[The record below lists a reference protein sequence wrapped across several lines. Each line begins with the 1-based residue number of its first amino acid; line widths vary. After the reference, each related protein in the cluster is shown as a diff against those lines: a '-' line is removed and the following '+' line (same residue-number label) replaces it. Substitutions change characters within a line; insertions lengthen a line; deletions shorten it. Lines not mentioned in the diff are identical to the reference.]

1 MSERIKGIVVWQSR
15 SVSQSFGEQ
24 TVQLIA
30 NVADYNYWE
39 VIYFYSTTSRYVLT
53 TGKLPIGTRD
63 GVMHF
68 SSSAFFMRSATLF
81 ENSLLFGPCIERGEF
96 YADGITSN
104 NYLIP
109 YLIKFYK

>member
-1 MSERIKGIVVWQSR
+1 MLARIDGVVVWQSP
-15 SVSQSFGEQ
+15 SISQSFGEQ

-30 NVADYNYWE
+30 NVADYRCWE

-68 SSSAFFMRSATLF
+68 SSGAFFMRTAVLF
-81 ENSLLFGPCIERGEF
+81 EKSILFGPCIERGAF

-104 NYLIP
+104 NFLIP
-109 YLIKFYK
+109 YLVKFYK